1 VAGFAPLRPGRAFF
15 ALGPESI
22 PVLKA
27 LTIFSGN
34 ANRDLAKS
42 ICGYVETPLGNA
54 EVTRFADGE
63 IYVEINENVRG
74 VNCFVVQ
81 PTCAPVNDNLMEL
94 LVMIDALKRASAGS
108 IIAVIPYFGYA
119 RQDRKSKP
127 RTPIS
132 ARLVADLLVA
142 AGVDRVLSID
152 LHAGQIQGF
161 FNIPVDHLYAMPVLM
176 EHLKSRFSSEAVIVS
191 PDAGGVE
198 RARAYSK
205 RMGTSLAIIDK
216 RRPAPNVSEVVNIIG
231 DVRGRDA
238 IIVDDM
244 IDTAGTVCA
253 AAQAIKDK
261 GARAVFA
268 CASHGVLSDPA
279 IERIN
284 ASPIEE
290 LIITDT
296 IPPRAAVRA
305 CPKIKVFSVAR
316 MVGEAVKR
324 IHHGDSISSLF
335 I

>member
-1 VAGFAPLRPGRAFF
+1 M
-15 ALGPESI
+15 
-22 PVLKA
+22 LKA

-34 ANRDLAKS
+34 ANRELAQA
-42 ICGYVETPLGNA
+42 ICKYVETPLGKA

-81 PTCAPVNDNLMEL
+81 PTCSPVNDNLMEL

-108 IIAVIPYFGYA
+108 IIAVVPYFGYA

-132 ARLVADLLVA
+132 ARLVADLITA
-142 AGVDRVLSID
+142 AGVNRLLSID

-161 FNIPVDHLYAMPVLM
+161 FNIPVDHLYGMPVLM
-176 EHLKSRFSSEAVIVS
+176 DHLRVRFNQEAVIVS

-205 RMGTSLAIIDK
+205 RLGTSLAIIDK

-238 IIVDDM
+238 IIVDDLV
-244 IDTAGTVCA
+244 DTAGTLCA
-253 AAQAIKDK
+253 AATAIKQQ

-268 CASHGVLSDPA
+268 CATHAVLSHPA
-279 IERIN
+279 VDRIM

-290 LIITDT
+290 LITTDT
-296 IPPRAAVRA
+296 IPPRPEVLG
-305 CPKIKVFSVAR
+305 CPKVKVLSVAR
-316 MVGEAVKR
+316 LLGEAVKR

>member
-1 VAGFAPLRPGRAFF
+1 
-15 ALGPESI
+15 
-22 PVLKA
+22 VLKA

-34 ANRDLAKS
+34 ANRDLARG
-42 ICGYVETPLGNA
+42 ICNFVETPLGHA

-63 IYVEINENVRG
+63 VYVEIKENVRG

-108 IIAVIPYFGYA
+108 IVAVIPYFGYA

-132 ARLVADLLVA
+132 ARLVADLLTA
-142 AGVDRVLSID
+142 AGVDRVLAID

-161 FNIPVDHLYAMPVLM
+161 FNIPVDHVYAMPVLM
-176 EHLKSRFSSEAVIVS
+176 DHLRTQFNSDSVIVS

-205 RMGTSLAIIDK
+205 RLGASLAIIDK

-244 IDTAGTVCA
+244 VDTAGTLCA
-253 AAQAIKDK
+253 AAQAVMDK
-261 GARAVFA
+261 GARAVYA
-268 CASHGVLSDPA
+268 CASHGVLSNPA
-279 IERIN
+279 MQRIT
-284 ASPIEE
+284 ASPLQE

-296 IPPRAAVRA
+296 VPPREDVRSS
-305 CPKIKVFSVAR
+305 PKIKVLSVAKLL
-316 MVGEAVKR
+316 GEAVKR

>member
-1 VAGFAPLRPGRAFF
+1 M
-15 ALGPESI
+15 
-22 PVLKA
+22 LKA

-34 ANRDLAKS
+34 ANRELAQS
-42 ICGYVETPLGNA
+42 ICRYVETPLGDA
-54 EVTRFADGE
+54 DVTRFADGE
-63 IYVEINENVRG
+63 IYVEIKENVRG

-81 PTCAPVNDNLMEL
+81 STCAPVNDNLMEL

-108 IIAVIPYFGYA
+108 IIAIIPYFGYA

-132 ARLVADLLVA
+132 ARLVADLLTA
-142 AGVDRVLSID
+142 AGVDRVVAID

-161 FNIPVDHLYAMPVLM
+161 FNIPVDHLYGMPVLM
-176 EHLKSRFSSEAVIVS
+176 DHMRARFSSEAVIVS

-205 RMGTSLAIIDK
+205 RLGASLAIIDK

-244 IDTAGTVCA
+244 VDTAGTLCA
-253 AAQAIKDK
+253 AAQAVMDQ

-268 CASHGVLSDPA
+268 CASHGVLSHPA
-279 IERIN
+279 IDRIM
-284 ASPIEE
+284 ASPLQE

-296 IPPRAAVRA
+296 VPPRPEVRG
-305 CPKIKVFSVAR
+305 CPKIRILGVAR
-316 MVGEAVKR
+316 LLGEAVKR

>member
-1 VAGFAPLRPGRAFF
+1 
-15 ALGPESI
+15 
-22 PVLKA
+22 
-27 LTIFSGN
+27 
-34 ANRDLAKS
+34 
-42 ICGYVETPLGNA
+42 
-54 EVTRFADGE
+54 
-63 IYVEINENVRG
+63 
-74 VNCFVVQ
+74 VQ
-81 PTCAPVNDNLMEL
+81 PTCAPANDNLMEL

-132 ARLVADLLVA
+132 ARLVADLLTA
-142 AGVDRVLSID
+142 AGVNRVLSID

-176 EHLKSRFSSEAVIVS
+176 DDLRLRFSADAVIVS

-205 RMGTSLAIIDK
+205 RLGTSLAIIDK

-231 DVRGRDA
+231 DVKGRDA

-244 IDTAGTVCA
+244 VDTAGTLCA
-253 AAQAIKDK
+253 AAQAVKAQ
-261 GARAVFA
+261 GARAVYA
-268 CASHGVLSDPA
+268 CASHGVLSPPA
-279 IERIN
+279 IDRIM
-284 ASPIEE
+284 ASPLEE

-296 IPPRAAVRA
+296 VPVRPDVKA
-305 CPKIKVFSVAR
+305 CPKIKVLPVAR
-316 MVGEAVKR
+316 LLGEAVKR

>member
-1 VAGFAPLRPGRAFF
+1 
-15 ALGPESI
+15 
-22 PVLKA
+22 VLKA

-34 ANRDLAKS
+34 ANRDIARA
-42 ICGYVETPLGNA
+42 ICNYVETPLGNA

-81 PTCAPVNDNLMEL
+81 PTCAPANDNLMEL

-108 IIAVIPYFGYA
+108 IVAVIPYFGYA

-132 ARLVADLLVA
+132 ARLVADLLTA
-142 AGVDRVLSID
+142 AGVNRVLSID

-161 FNIPVDHLYAMPVLM
+161 FNIPVDHLYAMPVLI
-176 EHLKSRFSSEAVIVS
+176 EPLKQRISSDAVIVS

-205 RMGTSLAIIDK
+205 RLGTSLAIIDK
-216 RRPAPNVSEVVNIIG
+216 RRPVPNVSEVVNIIG
-231 DVRGRDA
+231 DVKGRDA

-253 AAQAIKDK
+253 AAQAIKEK

-268 CASHGVLSDPA
+268 VASHGVLSNPA
-279 IERIN
+279 IERIT
-284 ASPIEE
+284 ASPIEL

-296 IPPRAAVRA
+296 IPPRPEVRA
-305 CPKIKVFSVAR
+305 CAKIEVYSVAK